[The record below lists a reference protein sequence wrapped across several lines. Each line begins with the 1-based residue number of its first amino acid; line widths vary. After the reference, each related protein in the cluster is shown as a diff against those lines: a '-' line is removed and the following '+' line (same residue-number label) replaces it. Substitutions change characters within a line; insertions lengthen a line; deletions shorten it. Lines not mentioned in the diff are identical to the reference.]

1 MKDAVTREFSEGF
14 YTKEY
19 NQCIDLNNFHMTLT
33 NHYLTGVGVAVV
45 TNNPAIALPA
55 ALISHYVL
63 DSLPHYGFKDWE
75 SRNQKIFKAM
85 LVIDIVVF
93 SLLLRYLVIN
103 SVPGWFYLSG
113 FVGYLPDLA
122 WIYRWIITEKFGTI
136 RPQKMNFMN
145 NFHARIQ
152 KHERLWGIIPE
163 VVYGAGMFVFIS
175 GSIK

>member
-1 MKDAVTREFSEGF
+1 
-14 YTKEY
+14 
-19 NQCIDLNNFHMTLT
+19 
-33 NHYLTGVGVAVV
+33 
-45 TNNPAIALPA
+45 
-55 ALISHYVL
+55 
-63 DSLPHYGFKDWE
+63 
-75 SRNQKIFKAM
+75 M
-85 LVIDIVVF
+85 LFIDIVVF
-93 SLLLRYLVIN
+93 GLLLRYLLIN
-103 SVPGWFYLSG
+103 SVPGWFYLAG
-113 FVGYLPDLA
+113 LVGYLPDLA